1 MSLSASLST
10 ANSSLFV
17 TGERTAIISR
27 NIANADRPFY
37 SKKSVSVVTIPGS
50 GVKSSQVVRAEQPVL
65 FRKVLTSSSAAA
77 THGARLD
84 ALNYLN
90 STINDVELGGS
101 PSALINSF
109 SNAMQSYSAQPHSLL
124 AAEAAARSARDLA
137 DGLNNAAKTIQ
148 QVRNES
154 ETGIQASVD
163 RINSLLEQFKTTND
177 TIVKGTAAGSDV
189 TDYLDM
195 RDEILANL
203 SNELGIRTVTRE
215 NNDMVIYTDGGVT
228 LFEKSPR
235 KVEFD
240 RTVNLTPGM
249 PGNAIFIDGV
259 PVTGANA
266 TMPLQTG
273 RLVGLVDARDNI
285 TLTYQ
290 AQLDEMARVLITAF
304 AEADQSGGGGADM
317 TGLFTWSG
325 SPAVPAA
332 GTLIPGLAGSIKVNP
347 LVDPDVGGN
356 AVLLR
361 DGGIN
366 GANYGYNAGGDAS
379 FTDRLDGLLGAMSET
394 YAFAPEAKLSAGT
407 TMGTFASSSAAWL
420 QEARKVADDSYAYQ
434 STLFQRSY
442 ESFSNLTGVNL
453 EEELALMLDL
463 ERSFQTSSKLVGVVD
478 TMYNALLAAIR

>member
-17 TGERTAIISR
+17 TGERTSIVSR

-37 SKKSVSVVTIPGS
+37 SRKSVSVVTLPGS

-84 ALNYLN
+84 ALNFLN
-90 STINDVELGGS
+90 STINDVELGAS
-101 PSALINSF
+101 PSALMNSF
-109 SNAMQSYSAQPHSLL
+109 SNALQSFSAQPHSKL
-124 AAEAAARSARDLA
+124 AAEAAVRAARDLS
-137 DGLNNAAKTIQ
+137 DGLNSAAKTVQ

-163 RINSLLEQFKTTND
+163 RINSLLAQFKTTND
-177 TIVKGTAAGSDV
+177 TIVKGTIMGSDV
-189 TDYLDM
+189 TAYLDQ

-203 SNELGIRTVTRE
+203 SNELGIRTVTRG
-215 NNDMVIYTDGGVT
+215 NNDMAIYTDGGVT
-228 LFEKSPR
+228 LFDRSPR
-235 KVEFD
+235 SVEFQ
-240 RTVNLTPGM
+240 RTVNLTPGL
-249 PGNAIFIDGV
+249 PGNAVVIDGV

-273 RLVGLVDARDNI
+273 RLVGLVEARDDI
-285 TLTYQ
+285 SLTYQ

-304 AEADQSGGGGADM
+304 AESDQSGGSAPDLV
-317 TGLFTWSG
+317 GLFTWSG
-325 SPAVPAA
+325 APAIPPG
-332 GTLIPGLAGSIKVNP
+332 GTLVSGLAGSIRVNP
-347 LVDPDVGGN
+347 IVDPDQGGN

-366 GANYGYNAGGDAS
+366 GAAYGYNASGEAS
-379 FTDRLDGLLGAMSET
+379 FTDRIDELIGNMSVT
-394 YAFAPEAKLSAGT
+394 YAFDPAAKLAAGA
-407 TMGTFASSSAAWL
+407 TMTTFAGSSAAWL
-420 QEARKVADDSYAYQ
+420 QEARKVADDGYSYQ
-434 STLFQRSY
+434 STLLQRSY

-463 ERSFQTSSKLVGVVD
+463 ERSFQTSSKLIGVID
-478 TMYNALLAAIR
+478 SMYTSLLAAIR

>member
-17 TGERTAIISR
+17 TGERTSVISR
-27 NIANADRPFY
+27 NIANADRAFY
-37 SKKSVSVVTIPGS
+37 SRKSVSVVTIPGS

-65 FRKVLTSSSAAA
+65 FRSVLTSSAAAA

-84 ALNYLN
+84 ALNFLN
-90 STINDVELGGS
+90 ATVNDVELGGS
-101 PSALINSF
+101 PSALVASF
-109 SNAMQSYSAQPHSLL
+109 SNAMQSYSAQPHSQL
-124 AAEAAARSARDLA
+124 AAEAAVRAARNLS
-137 DGLNNAAKTIQ
+137 DGLNSAAKTVQ

-154 ETGIQASVD
+154 ETGIQASID
-163 RINSLLEQFKTTND
+163 RINSLLADFKTTND
-177 TIVKGTAAGSDV
+177 MIVKGTVMGSDI
-189 TDYLDM
+189 TDYLDQ

-203 SNELGIRTVTRE
+203 SNEIGIRTVTRE

-249 PGNAIFIDGV
+249 PGNAVFIDGV

-273 RLVGLVDARDNI
+273 RLVGLVAARDDI
-285 TLTYQ
+285 SLTYQ

-304 AEADQSGGGGADM
+304 AESDQSGGGGPDL
-317 TGLFTWSG
+317 TGLFTWPG
-325 SPAVPAA
+325 APAIPAA
-332 GTLIPGLAGSIKVNP
+332 GTHVPGLAGNIKVNAA
-347 LVDPDVGGN
+347 VDPDQGGN

-366 GANYGYNAGGDAS
+366 GLDYVYNANNEAS
-379 FTDRLDGLLGAMSET
+379 FTDRIDALISGMNDT
-394 YAFAPEAKLSAGT
+394 YAFAPEAKLAAGASI
-407 TMGTFASSSAAWL
+407 GTFASFSAAWL
-420 QEARKVADDSYAYQ
+420 QEARKVADDGYAYQ

-463 ERSFQTSSKLVGVVD
+463 ERSYQTSSKLISVVD
-478 TMYNALLAAIR
+478 SMHNALLAAIR